1 MPETQELQRLPG
13 ILADIVRTKTL
24 ELGELRA
31 RARELE
37 HGAAAAPTPRDF
49 KAALASSEHVALI
62 AECKRRSPGAGSIR
76 PDLDPAELARSYA
89 RAGAAALSVLT
100 DREYFG
106 GTLADLRAARAEASL
121 PVLRKDFTLDPLQVV
136 EARAAG
142 ADAVLLIVRIL
153 TDANLAALQA
163 EAREHGMAALVEV
176 HDRTEL
182 ARALAAGA
190 ELVGINNRDLAT
202 FRTDLGTTLEL
213 LEEVPEDVLVVSE
226 SGIRGPQDAMALG
239 AAGVD
244 AILVGE
250 TLLRA
255 PDPQA
260 MARSLAFIPRASSAR
275 ERIRG

>member
-13 ILADIVRTKTL
+13 ILADIVRTKTR
-24 ELGELRA
+24 EVGELRA
-31 RARELE
+31 RASELE
-37 HGAAAAPTPRDF
+37 RGAAGAPTPRDF
-49 KAALASSEHVALI
+49 KAALTSSEHLALI

-106 GTLADLRAARAEASL
+106 GTLADLRAARAETSL

-202 FRTDLGTTLEL
+202 FRTDLGTTLGM
-213 LEEVPEDVLVVSE
+213 LEEVPEDVVVVSE
-226 SGIRGPQDAMALG
+226 SGIRGPHDAMALG

-244 AILVGE
+244 AVLVGE

-260 MARSLAFIPRASSAR
+260 MARSLAFIPRASNAR